1 MRNRIVTL
9 TDVIDVTPT
18 SSSNAAANYVF
29 SLNGYN
35 KVGDSAEGV

>member
-18 SSSNAAANYVF
+18 SVSDASANYVF

-35 KVGDSAEGV
+35 KKDNTAEAV